1 MCKKIMYRGMQATLI
16 WQVFIL
22 CICFTW
28 ESVSGQLQY
37 SIAEELVVGNIAK
50 DFGLNIKELKQR
62 NFHIVSHARKQYFD
76 VNFENGNLQVSE
88 RIDREALCGA
98 RLICSIN
105 LEAVIE
111 NPLNLY
117 TIKVEIEDINDVP
130 PSFSK
135 DTFDILFSE
144 SALPG
149 THFTLDQ
156 AQDPDLGTNS
166 VQGYN
171 LTKNDYFTLRQ
182 ETSADG
188 IKYPELVLEK
198 TLDREEKMFFELIL
212 TVFDGGI
219 PFKTG
224 TALVK
229 VFIQDVNDNYPEFGQ
244 KVYQFSLEENAPKDF
259 VVLHLNA
266 VDKDEGSNAQITYSF
281 SQIPVNARD
290 IFTIDPIKGIIKIIG
305 NLDYEVTESY
315 QMKVEA
321 KDGGGLTGHCK
332 VLIQIIDVNDNVP
345 EIIITSLTSTISED
359 SPPGTVIALV
369 KIHDLDSGEN
379 GQVISC
385 IDQNAAFEFTST
397 SKNYYKLLT
406 RAEMDRET
414 NSEYNITITAS
425 DKGSPQLSTN
435 KTIRLIISDVN
446 DNAPV
451 FEKANYIIYL
461 AENNSPGTS
470 IYTIHASDSDLTEN
484 GKIVYSVLSN
494 KKDEISM
501 MSHISI
507 NSMTGVLYA
516 QRSFDYEQLREFQ
529 FQVMA
534 KDCESPALSRNTTVK
549 ICIIDQNDN
558 APRILYPSSD
568 TDSTTLFEF
577 IPRFSRKDYLVT
589 KIVAVDADSGHN
601 AWLSYHFQQ
610 VPDPPYFS
618 IGQQTGEIRIIRDFD
633 DIDSIRQKIIV
644 FVKDN
649 GGPSLSATVTI
660 NLVMAA
666 NFQQI
671 LPEITNHPVESD
683 TQSNVSFYLIIAIA
697 LISFLFV
704 LTVMTIAFF
713 KSRSSN
719 ISSANT
725 GKRFYPHLTLTC
737 PSQVSDGTLPLPFP
751 YELCVAIDS
760 SQNEFAYLKPI
771 ENVPTDTLI
780 DTEDS
785 TNRNS
790 APKENSPSVSKI
802 QVGHAYSCT
811 IVIQMLSCIFKFCW
825 LELIF

>member
-1 MCKKIMYRGMQATLI
+1 MCETILNGGRQATLT

-28 ESVSGQLQY
+28 KSVSGQLQY
-37 SIAEELVVGNIAK
+37 SIAEEQKRGFVVGNIAT
-50 DFGLNIKELKQR
+50 DLGLNIKELTQR
-62 NFHIVSHARKQYFD
+62 HFHIVSHSRNQYFD

-88 RIDREALCGA
+88 RIDREALCGG
-98 RLICSIN
+98 RQICSIN

-117 TIKVEIEDINDVP
+117 TIEVEIEDINDVP

-135 DTFDILFSE
+135 DTFDIWFSE
-144 SALPG
+144 SAVPG
-149 THFTLDQ
+149 THFTVDQ
-156 AQDPDLGTNS
+156 AQDLDLGTNS
-166 VQGYN
+166 VQSYN
-171 LTKNDYFTLRQ
+171 LNENDYFTLRQ

-188 IKYPELVLEK
+188 IQYPELVLEK
-198 TLDREEKMFFELIL
+198 PLDREEKMFYELIL
-212 TVFDGGI
+212 TAFDGGT
-219 PFKTG
+219 PLKTG

-229 VFIQDVNDNYPEFGQ
+229 VFIQDVNDNYPEFSQ
-244 KVYQFSLEENAPKDF
+244 KVYQLSLEENAPKDF

-281 SQIPVNARD
+281 SQIPANARE

-305 NLDYEVTESY
+305 DLDYEVTESY

-369 KIHDLDSGEN
+369 KVHDLDSGEN
-379 GQVISC
+379 GQVSGC
-385 IDQNAAFEFTST
+385 IDQNVPFQFTST
-397 SKNYYKLLT
+397 SNNYYKLIT
-406 RAEMDRET
+406 KANMDRET
-414 NSEYNITITAS
+414 NAEYNITITAS
-425 DKGSPQLSTN
+425 DKGLPQLSIN

-451 FEKANYIIYL
+451 FEKANYIIYV

-470 IYTIHASDSDLTEN
+470 IYNIHASDSDLNDN
-484 GKIVYSVLSN
+484 GKIAYSVLSN
-494 KKDEISM
+494 KEDEVSM
-501 MSHISI
+501 LSYISI

-516 QRSFDYEQLREFQ
+516 QRSLDYEQLREFQ

-534 KDCESPALSRNTTVK
+534 KDSGSPPLSQNITVK

-558 APRILYPSSD
+558 APRILYPSPD
-568 TDSTTLFEF
+568 TDSTALFEF
-577 IPRFSRKDYLVT
+577 IPRFSGKDYLVT

-601 AWLSYHFQQ
+601 AWLSYHLLQ
-610 VPDPPYFS
+610 VPDSPYFS
-618 IGQQTGEIRIIRDFD
+618 IGQHTGEIRVIRDFD
-633 DIDSIRQKIIV
+633 DTDNIRQQIV
-644 FVKDN
+644 VLVKDN
-649 GGPSLSATVTI
+649 GGPSLSATVTL
-660 NLVMAA
+660 NLVMAES
-666 NFQQI
+666 FQQI

-683 TQSNVSFYLIIAIA
+683 MQSNVSFYLIISIA
-697 LISFLFV
+697 VISFLFV
-704 LTVMTIAFF
+704 LTVMTMIVF
-713 KSRSSN
+713 KTRRSN
-719 ISSANT
+719 ISTTFANA
-725 GKRFYPHLTLTC
+725 GKRFYPHFTLTC
-737 PSQVSDGTLPLPFP
+737 PSQASDGTLPLPFP

-760 SQNEFAYLKPI
+760 SQNELAYLKPV

-785 TNRNS
+785 ANGNS
-790 APKENSPSVSKI
+790 SPKENSPSVCMIK
-802 QVGHAYSCT
+802 VGHNYS
-811 IVIQMLSCIFKFCW
+811 F
-825 LELIF
+825 